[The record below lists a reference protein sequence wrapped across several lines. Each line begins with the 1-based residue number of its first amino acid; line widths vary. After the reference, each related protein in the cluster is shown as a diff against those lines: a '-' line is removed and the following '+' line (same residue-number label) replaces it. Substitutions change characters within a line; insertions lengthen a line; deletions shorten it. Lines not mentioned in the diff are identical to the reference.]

1 MRAIKSYTI
10 DPEVDSYVAT
20 TKGDG
25 SASERVNAL
34 LKRAIM
40 QEQGEKLEAEA
51 AAFFSVAKAKR
62 RKGTLDFQLAA
73 LRTFERD

>member
-40 QEQGEKLEAEA
+40 QEREEK
-51 AAFFSVAKAKR
+51 FGS
-62 RKGTLDFQLAA
+62 
-73 LRTFERD
+73 